1 MALRLWSEIS
11 WCVPDEIQSATD
23 TNGNILYPY
32 VRIYRST
39 AETSGYD
46 LIKTDVVISTN
57 QHPKPFIVGELCRN
71 ISFNKDFN
79 MEEFLQGLS
88 YDGEGKKV
96 LLTLGADEPM
106 KVELFSIV
114 DEKGGYRLCLDNKV
128 IYNTVNYSGLLP
140 GWHGLNFNIGN
151 LILNTAELPIAYV
164 APELNTPDDNN
175 EYLTSNS
182 KNFDS
187 RHPFIENQVISEI
200 NSQMNGN
207 WINKWVDPTTDIR
220 NKDHFFYIVK
230 YVTADKNYESKFY
243 LTRKSLTPKEQ
254 RLVNHLKGWL
264 TPWITNCLTD
274 DDIRAGIIFALEN
287 LNIKSPVTYFTIE
300 SLPQIL
306 ESTLMAGSAIY
317 TLMYKYLGIAFSDIS
332 YSDNGVS
339 VTIDRGQKIQNA
351 IDKAMQFYN
360 QIIGVAKLNY
370 ISPGCSVAS
379 IPLSVSLGGRLSGNI
394 MGAISNLFNAL
405 GR

>member
-1 MALRLWSEIS
+1 MALRLWSEVS
-11 WCVPDEIQSATD
+11 WCVPDEIQAAQD

-46 LIKTDVVISTN
+46 LVKTDVVIATN

-71 ISFNKDFN
+71 ISFNKDFD
-79 MEEFLQGLS
+79 METFLQGLT
-88 YDGEGKKV
+88 YDGNGKKV

-106 KVELFSIV
+106 KVELFAIR
-114 DEKGGYRLCLDNKV
+114 DENGGCRLCLDNKIV
-128 IYNTVNYSGLLP
+128 YNTVHYSGYLP
-140 GWHGLNFNIGN
+140 GWHGTNFNIGN
-151 LILNTAELPIAYV
+151 LILNTSELPIIYA
-164 APELNTPDDNN
+164 DNLLSID
-175 EYLTSNS
+175 YISNS
-182 KNFDS
+182 KNYDS
-187 RHPFIENQVISEI
+187 KHPYRENQIISEI
-200 NSQMNGN
+200 NSQIQGN
-207 WINKWVDPTTDIR
+207 WINKWVDPTIDIR
-220 NKDHFFYIVK
+220 HKDCFYYIVK

-264 TPWITNCLTD
+264 TPWLTNCMTD
-274 DDIRAGIIFALEN
+274 DDIRAGIVFALES
-287 LNIKSPVTYFTIE
+287 LNIKSPVTHFTIE
-300 SLPQIL
+300 TLPQIL

-317 TLMYKYLGIAFSDIS
+317 TMMYKYLGIAFTDVS

-351 IDKAMQFYN
+351 IDKATAYYDKLIDIAKLHYLN
-360 QIIGVAKLNY
+360 PGVAV
-370 ISPGCSVAS
+370 GS
-379 IPLSVSLGGRLSGNI
+379 IPLNISLSGRISGNI
-394 MGAISNLFNAL
+394 FGAISNLFNAI